1 MALSLKDWATNE
13 NVWDARAISLI
24 PIAPRARAHK
34 RKRNH
39 LKTLAVNLEIS
50 KKY

>member
-24 PIAPRARAHK
+24 PIAPRARAPTNEK
-34 RKRNH
+34 
-39 LKTLAVNLEIS
+39 EIT
-50 KKY
+50 